1 MTENLISAISR
12 FLTPDLIGKMA
23 STAGLD
29 RGAAQKATEASVP
42 AILGALVNMAG
53 QPGGAR
59 QISDAVSAQSP
70 GLLGSLANSVGG
82 LSQAADKGSS
92 VLTSLLGS
100 GMLGNIASSVS
111 RFAGIGEAPAQT
123 LIGLMG
129 PVVMGMLG
137 RQQRAEG
144 LDANG
149 LGRLLA
155 SQKDNIAA
163 ALPSGLASL
172 LPHDMQQSFDANR
185 TIEARSYEMPRAAPA
200 AMHRM
205 VSETKPEAPSR
216 WPLWLLPLAALAG
229 LFWYLLPDEA
239 SRQTTE
245 RPAITPSQPAALLR
259 APANPTYLTR
269 AADDQIS
276 IGSYYQRDIYG
287 PAGEKLGSIKDLITS
302 PDGRITAAV
311 ISVGQFL
318 GLGEKDVAVP
328 FSSVLMERRDGE
340 PRLSLNAVKDA
351 LQAAPAFEAARGR
364 ANAIVPRL
372 FNQPIGRQGAGED
385 APTTRP

>member
-12 FLTPDLIGKMA
+12 FLTPELIGKMA

-100 GMLGNIASSVS
+100 GMLGTIASSVS
-111 RFAGIGEAPAQT
+111 RFAGIGEGPAQT

-155 SQKDNIAA
+155 RHAA
-163 ALPSGLASL
+163 AAAHKRFSISYSPCNL
-172 LPHDMQQSFDANR
+172 L
-185 TIEARSYEMPRAAPA
+185 
-200 AMHRM
+200 
-205 VSETKPEAPSR
+205 
-216 WPLWLLPLAALAG
+216 
-229 LFWYLLPDEA
+229 
-239 SRQTTE
+239 
-245 RPAITPSQPAALLR
+245 
-259 APANPTYLTR
+259 
-269 AADDQIS
+269 
-276 IGSYYQRDIYG
+276 
-287 PAGEKLGSIKDLITS
+287 
-302 PDGRITAAV
+302 
-311 ISVGQFL
+311 
-318 GLGEKDVAVP
+318 
-328 FSSVLMERRDGE
+328 
-340 PRLSLNAVKDA
+340 
-351 LQAAPAFEAARGR
+351 
-364 ANAIVPRL
+364 
-372 FNQPIGRQGAGED
+372 
-385 APTTRP
+385 